1 MLQTGNRRPVNQNE
15 LCYLTITEA
24 AAGFRRKEYSPVEL
38 TGALLKRIES
48 IDDKLHCFITLT
60 AELALRQAK
69 QAQQELRS
77 GKDRGPLHGIPIAVK
92 DLYMTNGIRT
102 TCHSAVLENW
112 LPNFNATTVAKLQD
126 AGAILLGKL
135 GMHEFAFG
143 GPSVDAP
150 FPAVRNPWSTA
161 HIPGGSSSGSAA
173 ALAAGLCYGSLGS
186 DTGGSIRTP
195 SSHCGVVGI
204 KPTYG
209 RVSRHGVV
217 PLSWSL
223 DHAGPMA
230 RSVEDCAIILQT
242 IAGYDAK
249 DPASADAAVPNFR
262 SGIGHGIKGMRIG
275 VPRVGWF
282 DENLGV
288 DRQTETAFN
297 RALEMLEELGAT
309 IIEIDGK
316 PFSHARKANQT
327 ILVCEAY
334 AYHEKRLQQA
344 PEKFGSSVRRR
355 MLEGAFLSAA
365 DYITAQR
372 ARAVLNEQIRAN
384 FTLVDVFATPSAP
397 RPPKAFATMDP
408 NEQNLRPSFTNP
420 FNLTGLP
427 AISVPC
433 GFTHENL
440 PVGLQIG
447 ARSFDETTAF
457 RVAYAYEQAT
467 KWHKQRPVL

>member
-1 MLQTGNRRPVNQNE
+1 VNRNE

-24 AAGFRRKEYSPVEL
+24 AGLRRKEYSPVEL
-38 TGALLKRIES
+38 TEALLQRIET
-48 IDDKLHCFITLT
+48 IDGKLHCFITLT
-60 AELALRQAK
+60 ADLALHQAK
-69 QAQQELRS
+69 QAEQDLRS
-77 GKDRGPLHGIPIAVK
+77 GKDRGPLHGIPIVLK
-92 DLYMTNGIRT
+92 DLYMTQGIRT

-112 LPNFNATTVAKLQD
+112 VPDKDATAATKIRE
-126 AGAILLGKL
+126 AGAILLGKV

-150 FPAVRNPWSTA
+150 FPAVRNPWNTA
-161 HIPGGSSSGSAA
+161 HIPGGSSSGSGA
-173 ALAAGLCYGSLGS
+173 ALAAGLCYGALGS

-209 RVSRHGVV
+209 RVSRFGVI

-230 RSVEDCAIILQT
+230 RSVEDCAVLLEA

-249 DPASADAAVPNFR
+249 DPASVNVDVPNFS
-262 SGIGHGIKGMRIG
+262 SGLRQGIKGLRIG
-275 VPRVGWF
+275 VPRAGWF
-282 DENLGV
+282 DESLGV
-288 DRQTETAFN
+288 EPATEALFN
-297 RALEMLEELGAT
+297 QALKTLEELGAT

-316 PFSHARKANQT
+316 PFSIARKANQT

-334 AYHEKRLQQA
+334 AYHEKRLQEVS
-344 PEKFGSSVRRR
+344 EKFGSSVRRR

-372 ARAVLNEQIRAN
+372 ARSVLNEQIRQN
-384 FTLVDVFATPSAP
+384 FSRVDVFATPSAP
-397 RPPKAFATMDP
+397 RPPDAFATLDP

-433 GFTHENL
+433 GFTKENL
-440 PVGLQIG
+440 PAGLQIV
-447 ARSFDETTAF
+447 ARSFDEATSF
-457 RVAYAYEQAT
+457 RVAHQYEQVT
-467 KWHKQRPVL
+467 SWHKQRPML

>member
-1 MLQTGNRRPVNQNE
+1 MEPNE
-15 LCYLTITEA
+15 LCSLTIAEVA
-24 AAGFRRKEYSPVEL
+24 RGLRRKDYSPIEL
-38 TGALLKRIES
+38 TNACLARIEAVNQR
-48 IDDKLHCFITLT
+48 LNCFITLT
-60 AELALRQAK
+60 AELALRQAT
-69 QAQQELRS
+69 QAEQELRS
-77 GKDRGPLHGIPIAVK
+77 GKDRGALHGIPIALK
-92 DLYMTNGIRT
+92 DLYMTKGIRT

-112 LPNFNATTVAKLQD
+112 LPDYDATTVAKLQD

-150 FPAVRNPWSTA
+150 FPAVRNPWNTA
-161 HIPGGSSSGSAA
+161 HIPGGSSSGSGAS
-173 ALAAGLCYGSLGS
+173 LAAGLCYGSLGS

-209 RVSRHGVV
+209 RVSRYGVV

-230 RSVEDCAIILQT
+230 RSVEDCAILLQI
-242 IAGYDAK
+242 IAGYDPN
-249 DPASADAAVPNFR
+249 DPASSNVAVPNFR
-262 SGIGHGIKGMRIG
+262 LGLNEGIKGLRIG
-275 VPRVGWF
+275 VPRANWF

-288 DRQTETAFN
+288 DPQTERVFN
-297 RALEMLEELGAT
+297 QALETLEELGAT
-309 IIEIDGK
+309 LVEIDGN
-316 PFSHARKANQT
+316 PFSLARKANQT

-334 AYHEKRLQQA
+334 AYHEKRLQEA

-365 DYITAQR
+365 DYIAAQR
-372 ARAVLNEQIRAN
+372 VRSVLNAQICQSFSR
-384 FTLVDVFATPSAP
+384 VDVLAMPSAP
-397 RPPKAFATMDP
+397 RPPDSFEGMDP

-433 GFTHENL
+433 GFTDGNL
-440 PVGLQIG
+440 PAGLQFV
-447 ARSFDETTAF
+447 APPFEEATAF

-467 KWHKQRPVL
+467 GWHKQRPTL